1 MADKMNYNENK
12 LALTEKSNE
21 VRKCRDKWLNSV
33 VTYSPVEF
41 EKDSKKTKEMI
52 IEESQKDVEQ
62 YEEKA
67 DLCIKSN
74 DKEIKEADKL
84 LADAMAP

>member
-1 MADKMNYNENK
+1 M
-12 LALTEKSNE
+12 L
-21 VRKCRDKWLNSV
+21 
-33 VTYSPVEF
+33 
-41 EKDSKKTKEMI
+41 
-52 IEESQKDVEQ
+52 IEELQKDVEQ
-62 YEEKA
+62 YKEKA